1 MQGDIMLGSHVIQ
14 GDIMLGSHVMQGDM
28 LGSHVIR
35 VS

>member
-1 MQGDIMLGSHVIQ
+1 MLGSHVIQ